1 MVTPASLKMNFL
13 RAVVIAVLAAAGAT
27 MSVSEIGEA
36 SDAWDLELLQE
47 TEKDLESNRLLRK
60 ETALEDAAGGGK
72 ATPDAWWRRDEV
84 AEDAVA
90 GTRRRGSAAAN
101 DTVKGCVTAGAV
113 FAEGSAMASS
123 DECSYCF
130 CIRGSRRCVAPKCV
144 LPVSGCRPRYRTF
157 SCCPSDYDC
166 QDAEATTTTTART
179 TLECVVEG
187 RRYGAGA
194 RVETAA
200 GPCESCFCLGG
211 EVRCVTTTCAPPLD
225 GCVPVM
231 EPGRCCPVKYDCDGD
246 TSKNQLLQLLQA
258 KARSHDRRSEKWHT
272 NMARRSA
279 SGDGIIVDT
288 SDPQSLSLLVDGGE
302 EQDFANV
309 TEIETDSVTEP
320 VGDLLPEESEAKLPP
335 SRKLRPIK
343 RPLSRFVSRPSP
355 EEISKRR
362 AQSRFRVDRPPTRI
376 FRPSNSTRPPRPT
389 RPSRRGSQSL
399 SYRFRQRTRLNNEQ
413 DLNSTTHI
421 NTSTPATTS
430 TTPSQPPVTSP
441 IPETTIAPTL
451 NGDRDEEESVNST
464 TFGDNFQASPK
475 IDALLSAIQAD
486 NRTTTP
492 SSPPTTPAESNPSTT
507 KPSTTLAM
515 PSTTTLAPEIAV
527 ASTPAAAKGTR
538 VETGPEVSGVSGIG
552 EVFWI
557 KDVREGTSVAPPRP
571 SEREPP
577 SMREPVEVGTGMNV
591 KGSIKNAVR
600 FGPIYILDNRVRTD
614 RQHRAE
620 NATET
625 ETTDEGEEATV
636 TDIPEEETTILIKDT
651 TPPAKENES
660 EATREETT
668 LSTDKIVD
676 SEAPASELTTLT
688 PVVLPQETTL
698 KPVSEETFSTTTVP
712 SEAIVEEGASSS
724 TIATTQEESSVTD
737 EFSNYTDIEYIDP
750 DTDFPTYDITVG
762 TSVLA
767 SPPAGPAAVG
777 VGEVIPVKL
786 EPEHKAPAD
795 SLDLDPEH
803 KSPEELKP
811 EHKDPEES
819 EPATETP
826 QSSIIGTL
834 WNFFTQPERPER
846 PRPIRP
852 PRPPFSSRPGLGGR
866 PRPGLEGRPRPG
878 LEGRPRPD
886 FRPRPGLIGRPR
898 PGFEFRPRP
907 GIDALPPPELE
918 AVPPPDLEAVPPE
931 LEAASIPELE
941 DKPTPETEDRT
952 RPTLEDKASTDTEII
967 PDVEAGPQSDLED
980 PKLDVPSEVE
990 DRPRPNLEIRPRPGL
1005 LGRPRPGGNFVPPR
1019 FRFTPATKT
1028 EEEPATDPSVTITTS
1043 PEPSPSTS
1051 SVPRF
1056 TLPAILPEPIH
1067 SPPAIVPIRSD
1078 FIPTRTE
1085 VAPVRPIGP
1094 FTRPA
1099 IQAGGAV
1106 DLPSK
1111 PIMEG
1116 GFQGIRGEGEGI
1128 NPTLDYI
1135 DYDSDGEPTLPPSLP
1150 NLKIIPFVAADALT
1164 NQDVSFSGED
1174 FRSTPRPIPLV
1185 PASAAEAAT
1194 ESIQPE
1200 TTEVAP
1206 TSTTTRRPIIRPAD
1220 RRPPVLPPRRQ
1231 FRPSSD
1237 DSTTRRPFLPFRRPS
1252 DRTTRKPFG
1261 RPSLTSTP
1269 DAETP
1274 EDSEDSEPRLPFAN
1288 RDRPFARP
1296 AFIPPRRP
1304 STTTTTTETTE
1315 APTDLPTL
1323 RPTTSTSRPELF
1335 PIQLTTRPQPIEVTT
1350 TTTTST
1356 SRPIQSDDIANLLLQ
1371 DAFELPEGQSSPPV
1385 RFTPARAT
1393 PKPIVPVKLST
1404 ALPEIPSAV
1413 RDQLPLAID
1422 PVLASG
1428 LLKLSACNIYGR
1440 MYKVGEKIPEL
1451 SAVCKECQ
1459 CTPVGVQCLPVC

>member
-47 TEKDLESNRLLRK
+47 TATTVWPERGCLYDGGWFAPGEGVPSTEPCLNCSCVDETLVCHLRVCAHVPDPVPEGCYVVRKTSECCGQVVCEKDLESNRLLRK

-288 SDPQSLSLLVDGGE
+288 SDPQ
-302 EQDFANV
+302 
-309 TEIETDSVTEP
+309 
-320 VGDLLPEESEAKLPP
+320 
-335 SRKLRPIK
+335 
-343 RPLSRFVSRPSP
+343 
-355 EEISKRR
+355 
-362 AQSRFRVDRPPTRI
+362 
-376 FRPSNSTRPPRPT
+376 
-389 RPSRRGSQSL
+389 
-399 SYRFRQRTRLNNEQ
+399 
-413 DLNSTTHI
+413 
-421 NTSTPATTS
+421 
-430 TTPSQPPVTSP
+430 
-441 IPETTIAPTL
+441 
-451 NGDRDEEESVNST
+451 
-464 TFGDNFQASPK
+464 
-475 IDALLSAIQAD
+475 
-486 NRTTTP
+486 
-492 SSPPTTPAESNPSTT
+492 
-507 KPSTTLAM
+507 
-515 PSTTTLAPEIAV
+515 
-527 ASTPAAAKGTR
+527 
-538 VETGPEVSGVSGIG
+538 VSGVSGIG